1 MKIPLRQYLDLLSGY
16 LKPQWRRAALL
27 AVLLFASIAA
37 QLINPQIMRFFID
50 TATAKGPLSDLRN
63 AALIFI
69 GVALLQQLVSV
80 AATYTSE
87 NVGWTA
93 TNALRA
99 DIARHCL
106 NLDAAF
112 HNKHT
117 PGEMIERLEG
127 DVTALSNFF
136 SQFVVQVL
144 GNAVLMLG
152 VLALLFR
159 EDWRIGLAL
168 GGFAL
173 ITLLAM
179 GGLRN
184 IAVKHWTA
192 SREAFADF
200 FSFLEERLAG
210 TEDIRS
216 CGAKPYVM
224 RRFFEL
230 QREMLRRDR
239 KANLMMN
246 IMINLTEFLYA
257 VGNAA
262 AFTAGAWVYSRGL
275 ISVGTVFLVFS
286 YANLL
291 IFPIQRITRQLQDLQ
306 KAGAGIARIQDLMRE
321 QPKITDGPG
330 GVPQGSGP
338 LSVAFEKVSFSYD
351 DQGVVFSDL
360 SFELGAGAVLGL
372 LGRTGSGK
380 TTISRL
386 LFRLYEPQQGVIRLG
401 GIDIREQRLSELR
414 QRVGMVTQSVQL
426 FNATVRENLTFF
438 DPTISDSTIMSV
450 IDELGLRS
458 WFATLPKG
466 LDSEIESGGAG
477 LSAGEA
483 QLLAFTRIFLRNPGL
498 VILDEASSRLD
509 LATEQLIE
517 RAVDRLLRDRTGI
530 VIAHRLATV
539 QRADAIMII
548 EDGRILEYGRRQAL
562 LQDPGSRFS
571 QLMQTGLEEML
582 V

>member
-192 SREAFADF
+192 SREAFANF

-539 QRADAIMII
+539 QRADVIMII

>member
-192 SREAFADF
+192 SREAFANF

-321 QPKITDGPG
+321 QPKITDGRG

-548 EDGRILEYGRRQAL
+548 EDGRILEYGPRQAL

>member
-192 SREAFADF
+192 SREAFANF

-321 QPKITDGPG
+321 QPKITDGRG

-548 EDGRILEYGRRQAL
+548 EDGGILEYGPRQAL

>member
-1 MKIPLRQYLDLLSGY
+1 
-16 LKPQWRRAALL
+16 
-27 AVLLFASIAA
+27 
-37 QLINPQIMRFFID
+37 
-50 TATAKGPLSDLRN
+50 
-63 AALIFI
+63 
-69 GVALLQQLVSV
+69 
-80 AATYTSE
+80 
-87 NVGWTA
+87 
-93 TNALRA
+93 
-99 DIARHCL
+99 
-106 NLDAAF
+106 
-112 HNKHT
+112 
-117 PGEMIERLEG
+117 MIERLEG

-192 SREAFADF
+192 SREAFANF

-321 QPKITDGPG
+321 QPKITDGRG

-466 LDSEIESGGAG
+466 LESEIESGGAG

-548 EDGRILEYGRRQAL
+548 EDGRILEYGPRQAL

>member
-192 SREAFADF
+192 SREAFANF

-321 QPKITDGPG
+321 QPKITDGRG

-539 QRADAIMII
+539 QRADVIMII
-548 EDGRILEYGRRQAL
+548 EDGRILEYGPRQAL

>member
-539 QRADAIMII
+539 QRADVIMII

>member
-192 SREAFADF
+192 SREAFANF

-321 QPKITDGPG
+321 QPKITDGRG

-466 LDSEIESGGAG
+466 LESEIESGGAG

-539 QRADAIMII
+539 QRADVIMII
-548 EDGRILEYGRRQAL
+548 EDGRILEYGPRQAL

>member
-192 SREAFADF
+192 SREAFANF

-548 EDGRILEYGRRQAL
+548 EDGRILEYGPRQAL